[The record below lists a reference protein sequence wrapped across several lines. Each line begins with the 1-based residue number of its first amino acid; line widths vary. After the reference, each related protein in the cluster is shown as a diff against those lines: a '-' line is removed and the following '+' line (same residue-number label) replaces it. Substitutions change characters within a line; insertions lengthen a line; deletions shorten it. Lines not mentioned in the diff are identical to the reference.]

1 MNWRDRIGIAIGLAL
16 LFSVV
21 AYNGCTARKELKR
34 QSVERGNLL
43 DAAELIRLQ
52 ERTSDLK
59 AKVEALESQM
69 QELSRA
75 DRVPCPGC
83 FDALKWDVDL
93 LKAKEAQDEQ
103 RSDP

>member
-1 MNWRDRIGIAIGLAL
+1 MLLFAL
-16 LFSVV
+16 L
-21 AYNGCTARKELKR
+21 YNGCTVRKELQQ
-34 QSVERGNLL
+34 QSIDRGNLL
-43 DAAELIRLQ
+43 DAAQLVRLQ

-59 AKVEALESQM
+59 AQVEALESQM

-93 LKAKEAQDEQ
+93 LKAKEAKDEQ
-103 RSDP
+103 RPDPQLDKARD